1 MSPPRSGNPI
11 RSSCSRTAEARH
23 GPRSPSL
30 KRRSLRLRR
39 PEPPTDEAGQPLG
52 PEAIVPYLLGQ
63 RDPSPTFLAI
73 GQYLLRQVAPGNV
86 GTEWDA
92 LRQQLAAP
100 TGPGLRT
107 YLDIR
112 PMAIRRLP
120 WELLADAPGKR
131 LFLDAANPWVRGS
144 PPFGPTPSPD
154 PGPLRVL
161 IVIGSRDD
169 DVAGEEEVAAVLPG
183 LRAGRGVAEVLRG
196 PTQTELVSAYQ
207 QLRPH
212 VFHFIGHGLMLPGSG
227 AVLKMSSPPTDLGA
241 VRRRDPER
249 PDGVDRT
256 PRILNACRTDSV
268 PAESHEAAANLA
280 EAFRRQ
286 GYRAVIGMQG
296 DIRTEAASAFSRPFY
311 EALGRGSPLDQALAD
326 ARGAMAQLALSRRD
340 WALPAMTMSA
350 DPAQVLVFDEPQP
363 RVPLATPE
371 FVESEPFVGQGP
383 ERRSLWMGLD
393 PGLFDSE
400 AHGLTVVTGEKEVGK
415 TWLIKQALW
424 ICALRGWTVRY
435 VTLDRARP
443 FLDFLDVLRRI
454 RDGGPGSHSRRH
466 SRQRHSFGS
475 TTKSIRSFVARNRSP
490 SKRPPR

>member
-1 MSPPRSGNPI
+1 
-11 RSSCSRTAEARH
+11 
-23 GPRSPSL
+23 
-30 KRRSLRLRR
+30 
-39 PEPPTDEAGQPLG
+39 
-52 PEAIVPYLLGQ
+52 
-63 RDPSPTFLAI
+63 
-73 GQYLLRQVAPGNV
+73 
-86 GTEWDA
+86 
-92 LRQQLAAP
+92 
-100 TGPGLRT
+100 
-107 YLDIR
+107 
-112 PMAIRRLP
+112 MAIRRLP
-120 WELLADAPGKR
+120 WELVADAPGKR

-169 DVAGEEEVAAVLPG
+169 DVAGEEEVAAILPG

-227 AVLKMSSPPTDLGA
+227 AVLKMSSPPTDWVLSDDEILNVLTGWTGRLA
-241 VRRRDPER
+241 
-249 PDGVDRT
+249 
-256 PRILNACRTDSV
+256 ILNACRTDSV

-311 EALGRGSPLDQALAD
+311 QALGRGSPLDQALAD
-326 ARGAMAQLALSRRD
+326 ARGAMAQLALNRRD
-340 WALPAMTMSA
+340 WALPAMTLSA
-350 DPAQVLVFDEPQP
+350 DPGQVLVLDEPQP

-435 VTLDRARP
+435 VTLTEPDH

-454 RDGGPGSHSRRH
+454 RDGDPGSQLQAPLPSEAFVRFNHEVYSLVRGKEPEPFETATKVMSDDTKRFKPGVEYGVE
-466 SRQRHSFGS
+466 RIFGGFGAAL
-475 TTKSIRSFVARNRSP
+475 KASP
-490 SKRPPR
+490 EQTR